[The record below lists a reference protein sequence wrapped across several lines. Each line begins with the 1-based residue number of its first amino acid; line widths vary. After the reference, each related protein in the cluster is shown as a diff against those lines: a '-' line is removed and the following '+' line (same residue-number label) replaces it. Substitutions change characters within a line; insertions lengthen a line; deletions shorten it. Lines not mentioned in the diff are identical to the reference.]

1 MAWMAGFGPAREG
14 VKVPCLTAWL
24 HPCISSHR
32 LPAALCLPTS
42 HQELGNYTS
51 RLILSFLRFLARWPG
66 WYGIAVL
73 PCFSAS
79 GEVPVTRCGLPLRG
93 TYAAYWPSFSLRLS
107 HATGNY
113 APKSRSPYSVWSNR
127 SRRIKTSAVF
137 SELCHFH
144 VSHDDNGLTLS
155 GRYPA
160 SGRDGW
166 ESNPPKRFWRPPR
179 QPWNIRPY
187 VCLSFQT
194 VTAACRLPA
203 VGPHRYTFLLP
214 CCAHLRA
221 TRL

>member
-1 MAWMAGFGPAREG
+1 MPYRLATPLYF
-14 VKVPCLTAWL
+14 L
-24 HPCISSHR
+24 HR
-32 LPAALCLPTS
+32 LPAALRLPTS

-79 GEVPVTRCGLPLRG
+79 TIIRRHSLWSAYSGYLCRISPVPTVAPLVYTPLVTPFR
-93 TYAAYWPSFSLRLS
+93 
-107 HATGNY
+107 
-113 APKSRSPYSVWSNR
+113 V
-127 SRRIKTSAVF
+127 
-137 SELCHFH
+137 
-144 VSHDDNGLTLS
+144 
-155 GRYPA
+155 
-160 SGRDGW
+160 GRDGW